1 MSTTTTT
8 PTADERVKSASLA
21 IRVLRRPEF
30 GAFLGAIAI
39 FLLFTSVD
47 TTGNF
52 AKVAGMTGWT
62 DIAAPIGIVAVS
74 VALLMIAGEFDLSSG
89 VMVGTTGLLIGMMVT
104 ELNFG
109 IWPAIFVALAFAAA
123 IGFINGLVVVK
134 TKLPSFIVTLATFF
148 ILKGANMAFTM
159 IVTGSVRV
167 TGTDK
172 AEGYDSAAMIFASN
186 IGPDGIS
193 TAPVSST
200 ASFQIT
206 VLWWIAIT
214 LIATWVLTRTRFGN
228 WTFAAGGDAN
238 AARNAGVPVDRTKII
253 LFMYT
258 SLSAALV
265 GIMFVLRLRGMQAGQ
280 GVGQEFFY
288 IIAAAV
294 GGTLLTGGAG
304 SAIGASIGAA
314 IMGMAYIGIPY
325 ALWNS
330 DWTSTFLG
338 IILFTAVMINTYIG
352 RRARGG
358 RK

>member
-1 MSTTTTT
+1 MSVD
-8 PTADERVKSASLA
+8 AVKKSDERVAETSTLTK
-21 IRVLRRPEF
+21 VLRRPEF
-30 GAFLGAIAI
+30 GALLGAVAI
-39 FLLFTSVD
+39 FIMFTAVD

-52 AKVAGMTGWT
+52 AKIGGIVSWT
-62 DIAAPIGIVAVS
+62 DIAAPIGIVAIA

-89 VMVGTTGLLIGMMVT
+89 VMVGTTGLIIGMLVT
-104 ELNFG
+104 ELNMG
-109 IWPAIFVALAFAAA
+109 IWPAILVSLLFAAL
-123 IGFINGLVVVK
+123 IGFINGYVVVK

-148 ILKGANMAFTM
+148 VLKGANMAFTM

-167 TGTDK
+167 TGTDE
-172 AEGYDSAAMIFASN
+172 AAGYDSAATIFASQVGSN
-186 IGPDGIS
+186 GITTDASAGPN
-193 TAPVSST
+193 
-200 ASFQIT
+200 SFQIT
-206 VLWWIAIT
+206 VIWWLVIT
-214 LIATWVLTRTRFGN
+214 ALATWVLTRTKFGN
-228 WTFAAGGDAN
+228 WIFAAGGDQN
-238 AARNAGVPVDRTKII
+238 AARNAGVPVDRTKIL

-338 IILFTAVMINTYIG
+338 IILFSAVMINTYIG
-352 RRARGG
+352 RRAAGG